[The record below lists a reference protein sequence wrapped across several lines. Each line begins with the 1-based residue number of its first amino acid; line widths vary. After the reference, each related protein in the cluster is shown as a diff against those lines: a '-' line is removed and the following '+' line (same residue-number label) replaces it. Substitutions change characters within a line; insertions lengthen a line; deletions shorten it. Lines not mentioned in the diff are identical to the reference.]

1 VPPVDKVDLAFAGLA
16 QQAQLIRAGDVSSRE
31 LVELYLERIERLEPQ
46 LNAFRIVM
54 AERALA
60 DADQADARRRSDG
73 DRPLLGV
80 PIALKDNVDVA
91 GELTTYGTSAYGEAA
106 SQDAEIVKR
115 LRAAGAVIVGKTLLP
130 ELAVYPWTESAT
142 FGATRNPWD
151 LNVTV
156 GGSSGG
162 SGAAV
167 AAGLVAAGMAS
178 DGGGSIRIPAACCG
192 LFGLKP
198 QRGRVSLMPDA
209 EHWHGL
215 SVFGSVTRSVL
226 DSAVWLDVV
235 AGRADG
241 DAEAARPPATTFAEA
256 AKATPGKLRIAVS
269 TDTGV
274 GSLARVAPAVEQAV
288 QQTAELLRSLGHE
301 VERRD
306 PNYGFLQPLF
316 IPRWLRGIHD
326 DARRL
331 AHPERLERRVR
342 KLAAAGKLFSP
353 GRVARA
359 RAAEPQFSAR
369 MDEIFRDFDVLLT
382 PTIPTPPWPLL
393 RFEGRGVVAATMG
406 AADITPFTVPWNV
419 SGQPAA
425 SVPAGFTDAGLPLA
439 VQLIG
444 RAHDETTLLS
454 LAGQI
459 EAERPWAD
467 RRPAL
472 AA

>member
-1 VPPVDKVDLAFAGLA
+1 VDKVDLAFAGLA
-16 QQAQLIRAGDVSSRE
+16 RQAELIRAGDVSSRE
-31 LVELYLERIERLEPQ
+31 LVELYLERIERLDPK
-46 LNAFRIVM
+46 LNSYRVVM

-73 DRPLLGV
+73 ERPLLGV

-91 GELTTYGTSAYGEAA
+91 GEVTTHGTNAYGEPARE
-106 SQDAEIVKR
+106 DAEIVKR
-115 LRAAGAVIVGKTLLP
+115 LRAAGAVILGKTMLP

-151 LNVTV
+151 LNTTV

-167 AAGLVAAGMAS
+167 AAGLASAGMAS

-209 EHWHGL
+209 EHWYGL
-215 SVFGSVTRSVL
+215 SVFGSVTRSVM
-226 DSAVWLDVV
+226 DSALWLDVV
-235 AGRADG
+235 SGRAAG
-241 DAEAARPPATTFAEA
+241 DAETARPPSTTFAEA
-256 AKATPGKLRIAVS
+256 ATTSPGKLRIAVS
-269 TDTGV
+269 TATAPGV
-274 GSLARVAPAVEQAV
+274 LVKVRPEVEQAV
-288 QQTAELLRSLGHE
+288 QQTADVLRSLGHE

-306 PNYGFLQPLF
+306 PNYGLVPPLF
-316 IPRWLRGIHD
+316 IPRWLRGIYD

-331 AHPERLERRVR
+331 PHPERLERRVK
-342 KLAAAGKLFSP
+342 KLAAAGKALP
-353 GRVARA
+353 RDVVARA
-359 RAAEPQFSAR
+359 RAAEPQFTAR
-369 MDEIFRDFDVLLT
+369 VGEVFRDFDVLLT
-382 PTIPTPPWPLL
+382 PVIPSPPWPLL
-393 RFEGRGVVAATMG
+393 KFEGRGVVVATMG
-406 AADITPFTVPWNV
+406 AADLTPFTVPWNV

-425 SVPAGFTDAGLPLA
+425 AVPAGFTDTGLPLS
-439 VQLIG
+439 VQMIG
-444 RAHDETTLLS
+444 RPHDEATLLS
-454 LAGQI
+454 LAGQL

-467 RRPAL
+467 RRPDL